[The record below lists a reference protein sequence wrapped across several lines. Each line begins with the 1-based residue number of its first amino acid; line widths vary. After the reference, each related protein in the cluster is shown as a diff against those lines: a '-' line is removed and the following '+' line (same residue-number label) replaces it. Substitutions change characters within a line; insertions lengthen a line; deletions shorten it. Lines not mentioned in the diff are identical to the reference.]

1 MTGDTAARA
10 GPRTEP
16 CHGLQGLTVV
26 LTGAAGGIGR
36 ALATAFAGQ
45 GVRLILTDRDAQ
57 ALHRLADGL
66 AASAQVTAIA
76 ADLGLDHD
84 LNAFAAAVQTS
95 HGRVDVLVNNA
106 GTEYPTPL
114 ADAAPDAAAR
124 WSALLDNNVGS
135 MVRLTRALLPLMPK
149 GASIINQSS
158 IWGLTGVADF
168 SAYVASKHAVIGLTR
183 SLAWELASRD
193 IRVNAVCPGWIRTEA
208 ALRSLASMAATQGRS
223 EAEVEREI
231 LSRQANPTMLD
242 ATDIAGVFLFLASR
256 DARSLTGQAI
266 SASHGEVM
274 N

>member
-1 MTGDTAARA
+1 VTVDVSLRSGQ
-10 GPRTEP
+10 RTEP

-36 ALATAFAGQ
+36 ALAAAFGRQ
-45 GVRLILTDRDAQ
+45 GVRLIATDRDAT
-57 ALHRLADGL
+57 ALGRLVGEL
-66 AASAQVTAIA
+66 AAPHDVTPIA
-76 ADLGLDHD
+76 ADLGSQTD
-84 LNAFAAAVQTS
+84 LQAFAATVQAL
-95 HGRVDVLVNNA
+95 HGQVDVLVNNA

-114 ADAAPDAAAR
+114 DDAAPDAAAR
-124 WSALLDNNVGS
+124 WSALLHNNVDT
-135 MVRLTRALLPLMPK
+135 MVQLTRALLPLMPT
-149 GASIINQSS
+149 GASVINQSS

-183 SLAWELASRD
+183 SLAWELAPRG
-193 IRVNAVCPGWIRTEA
+193 IRVNAVCPGWIRTDA
-208 ALRSLASMAATQGRS
+208 ALRSLASMAAAQGRS

-242 ATDIAGVFLFLASR
+242 AADIAGVFLFLASR

>member
-1 MTGDTAARA
+1 M
-10 GPRTEP
+10 
-16 CHGLQGLTVV
+16 V

-36 ALATAFAGQ
+36 ALATAFAEQ
-45 GVRLILTDRDAQ
+45 GVRLIVTDRDTQ

-84 LNAFAAAVQTS
+84 LNAFAADVQAS

-114 ADAAPDAAAR
+114 ADVAPDAAAR

-135 MVRLTRALLPLMPK
+135 MARLTRALLPLMTE
-149 GASIINQSS
+149 GASVINQSS

-183 SLAWELASRD
+183 SLAWELAPRG

-208 ALRSLASMAATQGRS
+208 ALRSLASMAAVQGRS

-242 ATDIAGVFLFLASR
+242 ASDIAGVFLFLASH